1 MYKRIM
7 IKISGEALED
17 KENHL
22 PYNTKFIESI
32 YSMVNQIREKGVE
45 IMIVVGGGNI
55 FRGRV
60 ASSIGV
66 DRATGDYMGMLA
78 TIMNAMA
85 LQSYFESR
93 GMDCRVMS
101 ALPLNAC
108 CEPYIRRKALRHLEK
123 KRVVIFAAGIGSPY
137 FTTDTCTAL
146 RAKEMMADCI
156 FMGKNGVDGVYSD
169 DPRKNPQAKLISK
182 ITYHEILSKSLQ
194 VMDNTAVGLLEDTD
208 IDIRVFNMADPK
220 NAVRLIDGEEIG
232 TLISRK

>member
-22 PYNTKFIESI
+22 PYKTSFLERIET
-32 YSMVNQIREKGVE
+32 MVQEIRDLHTDV
-45 IMIVVGGGNI
+45 MIVVGGGNI
-55 FRGRV
+55 FRGKI
-60 ASSIGV
+60 ANSIGV

-85 LQSYFESR
+85 LQSFFESK
-93 GMDCRVMS
+93 GLPTRVMS

-123 KRVVIFAAGIGSPY
+123 GRVVIFAAGVGSPY

-156 FMGKNGVDGVYSD
+156 FMGKNGVEGVYTA
-169 DPRKNPQAKLISK
+169 DPKKDPKAALIDK
-182 ITYHEILSKSLQ
+182 ITYHEMLTRGLQ

-208 IDIRVFNMADPK
+208 IQIRVFNMTDPH
-220 NAVRLIDGEEIG
+220 NAVLLLKGEKIG
-232 TLISRK
+232 TLITR

>member
-146 RAKEMMADCI
+146 RAKEMMAECI

>member
-17 KENHL
+17 KEGHL
-22 PYNTKFIESI
+22 PYKPSFLESI
-32 YSMVNQIREKGVE
+32 QTMVKEIRDLDTDV
-45 IMIVVGGGNI
+45 MIVVGGGNI
-55 FRGRV
+55 FRGKV

-85 LQSYFESR
+85 LQSFFESK
-93 GMDCRVMS
+93 GLPTRVMS

-123 KRVVIFAAGIGSPY
+123 GRVVIFAAGIGNPY

-156 FMGKNGVDGVYSD
+156 FMGKNGVEGVYSA
-169 DPRKNPQAKLISK
+169 DPKKDPDATLIDR
-182 ITYHEILSKSLQ
+182 ITYREILTRNLQ
-194 VMDNTAVGLLEDTD
+194 VMDSTAVGLLEDTD
-208 IDIRVFNMADPK
+208 IQIRVFNMADPH
-220 NAVRLIDGEEIG
+220 NAVLLLKGEKIG
-232 TLISRK
+232 TLITR